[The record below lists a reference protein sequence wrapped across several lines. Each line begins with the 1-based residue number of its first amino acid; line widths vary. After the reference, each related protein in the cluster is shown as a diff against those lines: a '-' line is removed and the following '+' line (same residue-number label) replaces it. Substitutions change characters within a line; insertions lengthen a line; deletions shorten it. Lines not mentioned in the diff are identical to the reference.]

1 MEKIKFSKNLKTL
14 RLNKKLSQTELANL
28 LGVDQRTIS
37 VWERGICEPSF
48 EMLEK
53 LCEVFDET
61 LENLLT

>member
-1 MEKIKFSKNLKTL
+1 MEFSKNLKTL

>member
-48 EMLEK
+48 EMLQK